1 MNRLKLLFS
10 TLILFSAAA
19 CGGDDNS
26 GNGSGGSG
34 GEIKYDPAEG
44 FKYVQHVNVQNARM
58 IYRKQSLTRADG
70 DDGYW
75 KIDLS
80 GNETRL
86 VITNSEGE
94 DHEIGIN
101 KIVKL
106 SDRFLLIDPDT
117 YQIVELL
124 VHPGPDDIVSIG
136 LFQYLSIV
144 DTRTGKM
151 HKWPR
156 ELFRMLGHSYDWQL
170 VSAADDAEN
179 VYFSMKSPFTDSN
192 ERSALYK
199 LDATACTIASLL
211 PEGEP
216 FTGFSVT
223 GPGFVFY
230 WNHQPDSYRVRCPSG
245 AIIPIPGYG
254 FCCGERMYSL
264 NDRKIFQW
272 LPTDQSTLNIL
283 ELCPAEGVAERAP
296 VLTDRLNGRVL
307 FEAIHTETPP
317 AGCFW
322 AVTFDGTTFSTPF
335 PLPDAFR
342 DIDRGNPNFLTTSK
356 AWYIRSGN
364 TLRKLAMEN
373 YEEKQLSLGA
383 YEIRQFVA
391 DPSEPDLHFTGYRYA
406 DGKEVVGTITEA
418 DEIVIETLADSGR
431 ILELIALN

>member
-1 MNRLKLLFS
+1 MNRLKALVS
-10 TLILFSAAA
+10 ILILFSAAA
-19 CGGDDNS
+19 CGGDDNPAK
-26 GNGSGGSG
+26 GSDGSG
-34 GEIKYDPAEG
+34 GEIQYDPSEG
-44 FKYVQHVNVQNARM
+44 FKYVRQMNVQQARM
-58 IYRKQSLTRADG
+58 IYRKQSASRADG

-80 GNETRL
+80 GNETKL
-86 VITNSEGE
+86 VLTNSEGKTH
-94 DHEIGIN
+94 DIGIS

-106 SDRFLLIDPDT
+106 SDRFLLIDPNAS
-117 YQIVELL
+117 QIVDLL
-124 VHPGPDDIVSIG
+124 VNPGPDDIVSIG
-136 LFQYLSIV
+136 LFQYLSIA

-151 HKWPR
+151 YKWPR
-156 ELFRMLGHSYDWQL
+156 ELFRMLGSSYDDWNFTT
-170 VSAADDAEN
+170 AADDAQN
-179 VYFSMKSPFTDSN
+179 VYFTVGAPHEMPCI
-192 ERSALYK
+192 YK
-199 LDATACTIASLL
+199 LDATACTITSLL

-230 WNHQPDSYRVRCPSG
+230 WNNHPDSYRVRCPSG

-254 FCCGERMYSL
+254 FCCSERMYSL

-317 AGCFW
+317 ADCFW

-342 DIDRGNPNFLTTSK
+342 DIDLQNPDFLITSK
-356 AWYIRSGN
+356 AWYLRKGN
-364 TLRKLAMEN
+364 VLRKLSMRDYADNEIQIR
-373 YEEKQLSLGA
+373 E
-383 YEIRQFVA
+383 YEIRQIVA
-391 DPSEPDLHFTGYRYA
+391 NPSESDLHFTGYRLSN
-406 DGKEVVGTITEA
+406 GKEVIGTITEE
-418 DEIVIETLADSGR
+418 DEIVIETVAERNR
-431 ILELIALN
+431 IIELIAIN

>member
-1 MNRLKLLFS
+1 MNRLKWIVS
-10 TLILFSAAA
+10 TLILFFAAA
-19 CGGDDNS
+19 CGGDDKS
-26 GNGSGGSG
+26 ESSGGSG

-44 FKYVQHVNVQNARM
+44 FKYVQRLNVQDARM
-58 IYRKQSLTRADG
+58 IYRKQSASRADG
-70 DDGYW
+70 YEGYW

-80 GNETRL
+80 GNETKL
-86 VITNSEGE
+86 VLTDTEGK
-94 DHEIGIN
+94 DHNIGIN

-106 SDRFLLIDPDT
+106 SDRFLLIDPDAF
-117 YQIVELL
+117 QIVELL
-124 VHPGPDDIVSIG
+124 VHPGPDDMVSIG

-151 HKWPR
+151 YKWPR
-156 ELFRMLGHSYDWQL
+156 ELFRMLGSSYDDWNFTT
-170 VSAADDAEN
+170 AADDAQN
-179 VYFSMKSPFTDSN
+179 VYFTVGTSHEMPCI
-192 ERSALYK
+192 YK
-199 LDATACTIASLL
+199 LDATACTITSLL

-216 FTGFSVT
+216 FAGFSVT

-230 WNHQPDSYRVRCPSG
+230 WNNHPDSYRVRCPSG

-283 ELCPAEGVAERAP
+283 ELCPAEGIAERAP

-342 DIDRGNPNFLTTSK
+342 DIDRGNPDFLTTSK

-364 TLRKLAMEN
+364 TLRKLAMGN
-373 YEEKQLSLGA
+373 YEEKLLSLGT
-383 YEIRQFVA
+383 YEIREIVA
-391 DPSEPDLHFTGYRYA
+391 NPSEPGLHFTGYRLS
-406 DGKEVVGTITEA
+406 DGKEVIGTITEE
-418 DEIVIETLADSGR
+418 DEIVIETVAEQNR
-431 ILELIALN
+431 IIELIAIN